1 MECFWSAPNIFLAAT
16 CCPASIL
23 HRAQNCCLVSLYPV
37 WFTVAR
43 KLVQM
48 RKGGW
53 MTRQPFMC
61 SRTIRNGRAGSIRK
75 WWWWPHGFGYPS
87 SSSSFQNPLHGKSTS
102 ASVDGAFLLRT
113 CSIIKQRLNLN
124 HTQQSLLIFS
134 LCSPRKVWLLV
145 LLTSLLGIGRV
156 MAVQHCD
163 NLVHTVLCLSSVKI
177 DYQIAV

>member
-75 WWWWPHGFGYPS
+75 WWWWPHGYPS
-87 SSSSFQNPLHGKSTS
+87 AAFETPFTGNQPRHRQRVFITHVQHYKAEIEPESYSAIVIDLFSMLSSQSLASSSTNESSRNWKSHGRTTLWQFST
-102 ASVDGAFLLRT
+102 
-113 CSIIKQRLNLN
+113 
-124 HTQQSLLIFS
+124 
-134 LCSPRKVWLLV
+134 
-145 LLTSLLGIGRV
+145 
-156 MAVQHCD
+156 HCAMP
-163 NLVHTVLCLSSVKI
+163 K
-177 DYQIAV
+177 